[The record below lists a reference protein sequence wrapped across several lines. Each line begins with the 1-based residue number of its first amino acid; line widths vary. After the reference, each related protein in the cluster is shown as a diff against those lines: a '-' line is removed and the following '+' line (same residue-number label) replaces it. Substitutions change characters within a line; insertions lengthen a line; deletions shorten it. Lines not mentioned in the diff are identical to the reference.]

1 MKSRRIA
8 LATALFG
15 LVALA
20 ATGAT
25 YTVTT
30 TADSGPGS
38 LRQAIL
44 DANANAGADTIAF
57 NITGSGVQ
65 TIAPLAPL
73 PTIAEG
79 VTIDGYSQP
88 GASANT
94 NPPDQGTNAV
104 IDIEIDGESL
114 TGSISLR
121 VGLTIAATG
130 VQVRG
135 LAINRCAGAG
145 IRVTTGG
152 DGAMIA
158 GNFLGSDSTGTS
170 SFPGAQ
176 NAGVDVA
183 IAANVVIG
191 GLNPA
196 DRNLISG
203 NSSVNVHLESGSG
216 HALRGNLIG
225 TNAAGTTRLP
235 GAYFTPGGIANAAT
249 GVTIGGVTAS
259 ARNVISGS
267 GSGISAATATI
278 QGNYIGTDVTGTEPI
293 PNATGMLITGPN
305 VVVGGS
311 AAGAGNVIAF
321 CSASSGTGTG
331 GIDVYGASDAVIQGN
346 FIGTDATGTLN
357 LGNKGK
363 GIFLEQSPNGVTI
376 GGVGA
381 GEGNIIAFN
390 GSGTAGGSGI
400 VIQSGTGN
408 RIRGNRIYGN
418 VVNGIDLGGSG
429 PTANDAGDGD
439 TGPNNLQNTPIITSV
454 DYGASTTIHAT
465 LNSTAATVFDV
476 DFYSNPACVGRP
488 TLYPQGQDYV
498 GSTQMTTDGS
508 GIATTAFVLP
518 VVLQAGQPVTAV
530 ATDPSGNSSEFSQSL
545 VFTTDFRLGVPAGG
559 FTFTTRGQLFETN
572 ATLSV
577 GGVPATNVVVTDP
590 TTMTATMPAL
600 PAGSVNTIAV
610 SNPSGLSG
618 SLLNGYIVTFNDVG
632 AGYPFQPDITT
643 LVANQ
648 ITVGVGGG
656 NYGPLDNIKRQSMA
670 VFILKAKHGICYTPP
685 PCTGVFTDVPCSSNF
700 APWIEAMAAEGITS
714 GCGGGHFCPLDPVR
728 RDQMAVFLLK
738 GQHGSSYVPPDCAG
752 VFTDVPCPGPFANW
766 IEQLKTEGITGG
778 CGGSN
783 YCPSTN
789 NNRAQMATFIV
800 KTFNLQ

>member
-1 MKSRRIA
+1 MTARRLPIG
-8 LATALFG
+8 LALF
-15 LVALA
+15 LLA
-20 ATGAT
+20 SLMAAAT
-25 YTVTT
+25 YTVAN
-30 TADSGPGS
+30 TADSGAGS

-44 DANANAGADTIAF
+44 DANANPGADTINF
-57 NITGSGVQ
+57 NIIGSGFH

-73 PTIAEG
+73 PTITEG

-104 IDIEIDGESL
+104 IEIEIDGENM
-114 TGSISLR
+114 GSASLR
-121 VGLTIAATG
+121 VGLAIAATG

-135 LAINRCAGAG
+135 LAVNRCAGGG

-152 DGAMIA
+152 DGAVIA
-158 GNFLGSDSTGTS
+158 GNFVGPDSTGTS
-170 SFPGAQ
+170 SFPDAQ
-176 NAGVDVA
+176 NPGVDVEF
-183 IAANVVIG
+183 AANVVIG

-203 NSSVNVHLESGSG
+203 NGSDNVRLGSGSG
-216 HALRGNLIG
+216 HALQGNLIG
-225 TNAAGTTRLP
+225 TNAAGTTKLP
-235 GAYFTPGGIANAAT
+235 GAYFTVHGITSAAT
-249 GVTIGGVTAS
+249 GVTIGGMTAS
-259 ARNVISGS
+259 ARNVISGF

-278 QGNYIGTDVTGTEPI
+278 QGNYIGTDVTGTNPI

-305 VVVGGS
+305 MVVGGN

-321 CSASSGTGTG
+321 CSGGSGTGSG
-331 GIDVYGASDAVIQGN
+331 GINVYGASGAVIQGN

-357 LGNKGK
+357 LGNKGD
-363 GIFLEQSPNGVTI
+363 GIYLEQSPNGVTI

-390 GSGTAGGSGI
+390 GSGNGNGSGI
-400 VIQSGTGN
+400 GIQSGTGN

-418 VVNGIDLGGSG
+418 IVNGIDLGFSG
-429 PTANDAGDGD
+429 PTANDAGDAD

-454 DYGASTTIHAT
+454 DYGASTTVHAT
-465 LNSTAATVFDV
+465 LNSAAATVFDV
-476 DFYSNPACVGRP
+476 DFYANPACVGRP

-518 VVLQAGQPVTAV
+518 VALQAGQPVTAV

-545 VFTTDFRLGVPAGG
+545 VFSTNFRLGAPAGG

-714 GCGGGHFCPLDPVR
+714 GCGGGNFCPLDPVR

-738 GQHGSSYVPPDCAG
+738 GQHGSSYVPPICTG
-752 VFTDVPCPGPFANW
+752 VFTDVPCPGQFANW
-766 IEQLKTEGITGG
+766 IEQLKTENITGG
-778 CGGSN
+778 CGGTN
-783 YCPSTN
+783 YCPSTD